1 VKILSSACEKC
12 LGLGI
17 GLAAG

>member
-12 LGLGI
+12 LGLGV